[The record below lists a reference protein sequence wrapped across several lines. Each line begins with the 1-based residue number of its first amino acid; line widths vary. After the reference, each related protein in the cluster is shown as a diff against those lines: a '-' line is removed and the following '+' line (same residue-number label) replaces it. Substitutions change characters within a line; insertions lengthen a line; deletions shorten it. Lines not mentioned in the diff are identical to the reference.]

1 MHSVTYAI
9 CMLGIHVLSSQASVD
24 FQHTLT
30 GASLV
35 RRAALPNTVHGYDL
49 RPPEHYCA
57 ADATAC
63 TWYLQPCQDARRSPP
78 VLTASGPNCFR
89 RLAAYVGPNR
99 SSVDKDTNRSVSQH
113 RHDKRSDAHSEHST
127 PRRPRVQ
134 RPKRPGHNTHCAIN
148 VHSAPARTHSWRTPP
163 AASPKG
169 STPALSSNLRAN
181 LVAGCRILHS
191 CAGLSRCDNEPCL
204 TMHSCQPTCQ
214 ADWRVPPTPSATGL
228 MLTLWA
234 DQINAGRYS
243 LLNRSGVCGPTGH
256 SAGNIRYLSLR
267 SIQHICQAYWRT
279 PPIAH
284 QPGARSVL
292 RTLLIA
298 RETPLSATIRQV
310 WQKQA
315 TEDQLPTNRCYLL
328 ESVLPGGDPWTR
340 QNPSISYLGKLLS
353 RVIICN
359 FVQLSA
365 RSRMEHLT
373 KQEQWQR
380 AMALLDPPYAHDAR
394 LALQIARQHATQIY
408 VSALRRLIRL
418 LDDDHSWR
426 RLWGSMER
434 ALAQQA
440 RSLQDQG
447 LPSVHA
453 MDWVDSVRRHS
464 LRTTTIGRQLR
475 LICRGLSLVDQC
487 QVLWCLHADIADRPT
502 LRGYLPVYHLP
513 GYSSSS
519 SSCSSTSEA
528 IPADLD
534 G

>member
-1 MHSVTYAI
+1 MHSVAYVI
-9 CMLGIHVLSSQASVD
+9 CMLGIHVLSSQASID

-30 GASLV
+30 GVSLV
-35 RRAALPNTVHGYDL
+35 RRAALPSTVHGYDL
-49 RPPEHYCA
+49 RPPGHYCA

-78 VLTASGPNCFR
+78 VLAASAPNYFR
-89 RLAAYVGPNR
+89 RLAAYVSPNR
-99 SSVDKDTNRSVSQH
+99 SSADKDTSRSVSQH

-134 RPKRPGHNTHCAIN
+134 RPKRPGHNTYCAIN

-191 CAGLSRCDNEPCL
+191 CAGLSRCDNEPSL

-214 ADWRVPPTPSATGL
+214 ADWRVPPTSSATGL
-228 MLTLWA
+228 MLALWA

-256 SAGNIRYLSLR
+256 SAGSIRYLSLR

-279 PPIAH
+279 PPVAH
-284 QPGARSVL
+284 QPGARSVP
-292 RTLLIA
+292 RTLLIVC
-298 RETPLSATIRQV
+298 ETPLSAAIRQV
-310 WQKQA
+310 WQKQT

-328 ESVLPGGDPWTR
+328 ESGLPGGDPWTR

-359 FVQLSA
+359 FVQLSTPNVRHPHA
-365 RSRMEHLT
+365 RHMQGVEWNTSPSRNNGNARWHSLT
-373 KQEQWQR
+373 LPTLMMLDWLYKSPGNTPHKYMCPLSDVSLGYWMMTIPRGDSGVQWSER
-380 AMALLDPPYAHDAR
+380 WPYKPGPYRIRDFPQYMPWIG
-394 LALQIARQHATQIY
+394 LT
-408 VSALRRLIRL
+408 VSANTAFAPRQS
-418 LDDDHSWR
+418 DD
-426 RLWGSMER
+426 
-434 ALAQQA
+434 
-440 RSLQDQG
+440 
-447 LPSVHA
+447 
-453 MDWVDSVRRHS
+453 
-464 LRTTTIGRQLR
+464 
-475 LICRGLSLVDQC
+475 
-487 QVLWCLHADIADRPT
+487 
-502 LRGYLPVYHLP
+502 
-513 GYSSSS
+513 SS
-519 SSCSSTSEA
+519 
-528 IPADLD
+528 